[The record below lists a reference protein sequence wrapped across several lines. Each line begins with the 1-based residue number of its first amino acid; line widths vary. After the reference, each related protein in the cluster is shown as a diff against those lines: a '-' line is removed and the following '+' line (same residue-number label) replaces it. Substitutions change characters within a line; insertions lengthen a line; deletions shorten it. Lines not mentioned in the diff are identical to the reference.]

1 MSSPNSLRRRL
12 IAILVGLVL
21 ASWLLAMG
29 LTAYSAQ
36 ETVRRQIDLR
46 LINYLELSQHTF
58 KTIQADESIST
69 FFRNR
74 SVKVSDDGIV
84 SRFVGLSTNGED
96 QATNM
101 WFGRSQV
108 LVGENAPRFPRPE
121 GEGIVTTAIGEGK
134 NAETWRIIYRY
145 EPQNRVWFGVGLN
158 MENVGEQ
165 GIISLW
171 RMVAPLIILLPVTIA
186 ILLWGVGRGLRPM
199 YAMADKIAA
208 RKPEALE
215 SIDLDDVP
223 LELMP
228 LVKALNDLLNKLRRA
243 LASEKRFTAN
253 AAHELQTPL
262 AAIQADLQRFQR
274 QIQDPDSRD
283 MLGSLS
289 RRVSRA
295 SSTVRQLLTLARL
308 DPDQEFTRQAVD
320 LGQVLMDEL
329 AELGELAIER
339 DIDFNLE
346 GFDRHVGVTGNEEWL
361 RILFRNL
368 LLNALRHSTA
378 ASEIDVA
385 IANSEEG
392 ILVSIANDCSPI
404 AKEELA
410 RLTDRFYRR
419 NESREQ
425 GTGLGLSIAERIAQ
439 LHQARLTLGYRRGQQ
454 GFRADVL
461 FSNAP

>member
-12 IAILVGLVL
+12 IAILVSLIL
-21 ASWLLAMG
+21 ASWLLAVG

-46 LINYLELSQHTF
+46 LINYLDLSQHTF
-58 KTIQADESIST
+58 ETIQADEAISA

-84 SRFVGLSTNGED
+84 SRFVGIGTNGED

-108 LVGENAPRFPRPE
+108 LVGEKAPRFPRPE
-121 GEGIVTTAIGEGK
+121 AEGIVTTTIGEGK

-158 MENVGEQ
+158 MENVGDQ
-165 GIISLW
+165 GVISLW

-186 ILLWGVGRGLRPM
+186 ILLWGVGRGLRPL
-199 YAMADKIAA
+199 YAMAEKIAA

-215 SIDLDDVP
+215 SIALDDVP

-228 LVKALNDLLNKLRRA
+228 LVKALNDLLDKLRRA

-274 QIQDPDSRD
+274 QIQDSDSRE
-283 MLGSLS
+283 MLSSLS

-308 DPDQEFTRQAVD
+308 DPDQEFSRQSVD
-320 LGQVLMDEL
+320 LSQLLMDEL
-329 AELGELAIER
+329 ADLGDLAIER

-346 GFDRHVGVTGNEEWL
+346 GFDGQTRVTGNEEWL

-368 LLNALRHSTA
+368 ILNALRHSTA
-378 ASEIDVA
+378 SSEIDVV
-385 IANSEEG
+385 IASDEEG
-392 ILVSIANDCSPI
+392 ALVSIANDCNPI
-404 AKEELA
+404 CRKELA
-410 RLTDRFYRR
+410 RFTDRFYRR
-419 NESREQ
+419 NGNREQ

-439 LHQARLTLGYRRGQQ
+439 LHQARLSLGYRHDQQ

-461 FSNAP
+461 FTSGH